1 MSTDDRI
8 TRGRAAYERRAW
20 TEAYDALLEADRD
33 GPLALEDL
41 ERLGMAAHL
50 TGMDD
55 VAVELLGRSHRSA
68 FEAGDI
74 PRAAR
79 HAFWLG
85 MMFMQRGDVARG
97 GGWIGR
103 AARLLDEGGVDAVE
117 SGYLAIPEGI
127 SQVEADP
134 GAALVAFD
142 RAAAV
147 AERFGDPDLAAL
159 SRLGRGRSLIGLGET
174 SRGVA
179 LLDDAMVAVTSDELS
194 PIVIGI
200 VYCAAIEA
208 FEEIFDIRRAQG
220 WTQALTEW
228 CARQPDLVPFRG
240 RCLVYRS
247 ELLRFHGEW
256 TAALDEARR
265 AQEWLLR
272 PPPEPAVGEAYYEQ
286 GELLRLRGRF
296 AEAETAYRE
305 ASQWGRRP
313 EPGLALLQLAR
324 GRGAAAR
331 AMIERALEEAPDDIA
346 RTRLLPTLVEVAL
359 VAHDLAR
366 ARQAI
371 DGLAA
376 AERTRPGPLLDA
388 ILARADGDVRLA
400 EGDPREGLRA
410 LRRAEAIWRD
420 LDAPYES
427 ACVRASL
434 GAALRALGDTDTA
447 ALEFDAAIR
456 TFRELGAEPDVQRVE
471 RLAGKPAGRA
481 GGLSAREAE
490 VLRSI
495 ADGKT
500 NRVIATDLGISERT
514 VDRHVSNIFTKIGV
528 SSRSAATAYAYEH
541 DLA

>member
-1 MSTDDRI
+1 MSTDDLI
-8 TRGRAAYERRAW
+8 ARGRAAFERRAW
-20 TEAYDALLEADRD
+20 TETYDTLLAADRESA
-33 GPLALEDL
+33 LALEDL
-41 ERLGMAAHL
+41 ERFGLAAHL
-50 TGMDD
+50 IGMDD
-55 VAVELLGRSHRSA
+55 AAVELGGRAHHIA

-85 MMFMQRGDVARG
+85 MQFMQRGDVARG

-103 AARLLDEGGVDAVE
+103 AARILDEGGVDAVE

-127 SQVEADP
+127 SRIEADP
-134 GAALVAFD
+134 AAALVAFE
-142 RAAAV
+142 RAAAF
-147 AERFGDPDLAAL
+147 AERFDDPDLAAL
-159 SRLGRGRSLIGLGET
+159 SRLGRGRSLIRLGET
-174 SRGVA
+174 ARGVA

-220 WTQALTEW
+220 WTRALTEW

-256 TAALDEARR
+256 TEALDEARR
-265 AQEWLLR
+265 AQELLLR
-272 PPPEPAVGEAYYEQ
+272 PPPEAAVGEAYYEQ

-313 EPGLALLQLAR
+313 EPGLALLQLLR
-324 GRGAAAR
+324 GRGAGAR
-331 AMIERALEEAPDDIA
+331 AMIERALEEAPDDIS
-346 RTRLLPTLVEVAL
+346 RTRLLPALVEIAL
-359 VAHDLAR
+359 GAKDVAR
-366 ARQAI
+366 ARQAVES
-371 DGLAA
+371 LSV
-376 AERTRPGPLLDA
+376 AERTRPAPLLDA
-388 ILARADGDVRLA
+388 IIARADGDVRVA

-427 ACVRASL
+427 ARVRASL

-447 ALEFDAAIR
+447 TLEFDAAIR
-456 TFRELGAEPDVQRVE
+456 TFRELGADPDVQRVE
-471 RLAGKPAGRA
+471 RLAGRRAGRA
-481 GGLSAREAE
+481 RGLSAREAE

-500 NRVIATDLGISERT
+500 NRAIATELGISERT

-541 DLA
+541 ELA

>member
-1 MSTDDRI
+1 MSTDDLI
-8 TRGRAAYERRAW
+8 ARGRAAFERRAW
-20 TEAYDALLEADRD
+20 TEAYDVLLEADRD
-33 GPLALEDL
+33 GSLALEDL
-41 ERLGMAAHL
+41 ERVGLAAHL
-50 TGMDD
+50 IGMDD
-55 VAVELLGRSHRSA
+55 AAVELAGRAYHAA
-68 FEAGDI
+68 FEAADI

-103 AARLLDEGGVDAVE
+103 AARVLDEGGVDAVE
-117 SGYLAIPEGI
+117 AGYLAIPEGI
-127 SQVEADP
+127 SQIEADP
-134 GAALVAFD
+134 RGALVAFE
-142 RAAAV
+142 RAAAF
-147 AERFGDPDLAAL
+147 AERFDDPDLAAL

-174 SRGVA
+174 ARGVA
-179 LLDDAMVAVTSDELS
+179 LLDEAMVAVTSDELS

-208 FEEIFDIRRAQG
+208 FDEIFDIRRAQG

-228 CARQPDLVPFRG
+228 CAKQPDLVPFRG

-247 ELLRFHGEW
+247 EMLRFRGEW
-256 TAALDEARR
+256 TKAFDEARR

-313 EPGLALLQLAR
+313 DPGLALLQLAR
-324 GRGAAAR
+324 GRSAAAR
-331 AMIERALEEAPDDIA
+331 AMVERALDEAPDDIA
-346 RTRLLPTLVEVAL
+346 RTRLLPALVEIAL
-359 VAHDLAR
+359 ATPDLTR
-366 ARQAI
+366 AREAVES
-371 DGLAA
+371 LAA
-376 AERTRPGPLLDA
+376 AEGTRPAELLDA
-388 ILARADGDVRLA
+388 IVARADGDVRVA

-427 ACVRASL
+427 ARVRASL
-434 GAALRALGDTDTA
+434 GAALRALGDTETA

-456 TFRELGAEPDVQRVE
+456 TFRDLGAEPDVQRVE

-481 GGLSAREAE
+481 GGLSTREAE

-500 NRVIATDLGISERT
+500 NRAIATELGISERT

>member
-1 MSTDDRI
+1 MIDDLI
-8 TRGRAAYERRAW
+8 SRGRTAFERRAW
-20 TEAYDALLEADRD
+20 TEAYHALLEADRD
-33 GPLALEDL
+33 GSLVLEDL
-41 ERLGMAAHL
+41 ERVGLAAHL
-50 TGMDD
+50 IGLDD
-55 VAVELLGRSHRSA
+55 AAVEFSGRAHHVAS
-68 FEAGDI
+68 EAGDI

-85 MMFMQRGDVARG
+85 MMFMQRGDVTRG
-97 GGWIGR
+97 SGWIGR

-117 SGYLAIPEGI
+117 TGYLAIPEGI
-127 SQVEADP
+127 SQIASDP
-134 GAALVAFD
+134 AAALVAFE
-142 RAAAV
+142 RAAAF
-147 AERFGDPDLAAL
+147 AERFDDPDLAAL

-174 SRGVA
+174 ARGVA
-179 LLDDAMVAVTSDELS
+179 LLDDAMVAVISDELS

-256 TAALDEARR
+256 TEAFDEARR

-272 PPPEPAVGEAYYEQ
+272 PPPEAAVGEAYHEQ

-296 AEAETAYRE
+296 GEAESAYRE
-305 ASQWGRRP
+305 ASRWGRRP

-324 GRGAAAR
+324 GRTAAAR
-331 AMIERALEEAPDDIA
+331 TMIERALEEAPDDIS
-346 RTRLLPTLVEVAL
+346 RTRLLPALVDIAL
-359 VAHDLAR
+359 VAQDLAR
-366 ARQAI
+366 ARQAV
-371 DGLAA
+371 DGLSA
-376 AERTRPGPLLDA
+376 AERSRPAPLLDA
-388 ILARADGDVRLA
+388 IRARADGDVRLA
-400 EGDPREGLRA
+400 EGDPRGALRA

-420 LDAPYES
+420 LDAPYE
-427 ACVRASL
+427 AARVRASL

-456 TFRELGAEPDVQRVE
+456 TFRDLGAEPDVQRIE

-495 ADGKT
+495 AGGRT
-500 NRVIATDLGISERT
+500 NRAIATELGISERT

>member
-1 MSTDDRI
+1 MSTDDLI
-8 TRGRAAYERRAW
+8 ARGRAAFERRAW
-20 TEAYDALLEADRD
+20 TETYDTLLAADRESA
-33 GPLALEDL
+33 LALEDL
-41 ERLGMAAHL
+41 ERFGLAAHL
-50 TGMDD
+50 IGMDD
-55 VAVELLGRSHRSA
+55 AAVDLGGRAHHIA

-85 MMFMQRGDVARG
+85 MQFMQRGDVARG

-103 AARLLDEGGVDAVE
+103 AARILDEGGVDAVE

-127 SQVEADP
+127 SQIEADP
-134 GAALVAFD
+134 AAALVAFE
-142 RAAAV
+142 RAAAF
-147 AERFGDPDLAAL
+147 AERFDDPDLAAL
-159 SRLGRGRSLIGLGET
+159 SRLGRGRSLIRLGET
-174 SRGVA
+174 ARGVA

-220 WTQALTEW
+220 WTRALTEW

-256 TAALDEARR
+256 TEALDEARR
-265 AQEWLLR
+265 AQELLLR
-272 PPPEPAVGEAYYEQ
+272 PPPEAAVGEAYYEQ

-313 EPGLALLQLAR
+313 EPGLALLQLLR
-324 GRGAAAR
+324 GRGAGAR
-331 AMIERALEEAPDDIA
+331 AMIERALEEAPDDIS
-346 RTRLLPTLVEVAL
+346 RTRLLPALVEIAL
-359 VAHDLAR
+359 GAKDVAR
-366 ARQAI
+366 ARQAVES
-371 DGLAA
+371 LSV
-376 AERTRPGPLLDA
+376 AERTRPAPLLDA
-388 ILARADGDVRLA
+388 IIARADGDVRVA

-427 ACVRASL
+427 ARVRASL
-434 GAALRALGDTDTA
+434 GAALRALGDADTA
-447 ALEFDAAIR
+447 TLEFDAAIR
-456 TFRELGAEPDVQRVE
+456 TFRELGADPDVQRVE
-471 RLAGKPAGRA
+471 RLAGKRAGRA
-481 GGLSAREAE
+481 SGLSAREAE

-500 NRVIATDLGISERT
+500 NRAIATELGISERT

-541 DLA
+541 ELA